1 LKKQTATVI
10 NCHKPLNPND
20 PQDAEIIS
28 KMLEESDEE
37 NEEDEDFKLYLAD
50 DEPLENLL
58 LDDHSPEEGTNST
71 SLTQKETEESQEP

>member
-1 LKKQTATVI
+1 
-10 NCHKPLNPND
+10 
-20 PQDAEIIS
+20 
-28 KMLEESDEE
+28 MLEESDEE